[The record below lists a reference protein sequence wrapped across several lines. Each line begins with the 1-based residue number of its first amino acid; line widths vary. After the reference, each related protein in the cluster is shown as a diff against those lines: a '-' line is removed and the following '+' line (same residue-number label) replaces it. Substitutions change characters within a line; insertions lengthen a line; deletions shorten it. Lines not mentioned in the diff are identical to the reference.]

1 MIKGVLYDARKEKVE
16 FDKKIAKF
24 EIKLTKAKQKGRKKK
39 LELLETD
46 ARQLIRDRFHKLSQ
60 YEFDGFGVCES
71 SIKYDEN
78 GEAKIFVTFK
88 KSEMEC
94 VTGEE
99 FARLLNEVSSNNV
112 EKYEI
117 SEKAGNNKGKEKM
130 QNHTQSKEASLS
142 KL

>member
-24 EIKLTKAKQKGRKKK
+24 ERKLTKAKQKGKKKK
-39 LELLETD
+39 LEFLESET
-46 ARQLIRDRFHKLSQ
+46 RQLIGERFHKLSQ

-78 GEAKIFVTFK
+78 DEARIFVTFK

-99 FARLLNEVSSNNV
+99 FAKLLG
-112 EKYEI
+112 EI
-117 SEKAGNNKGKEKM
+117 SLSNESQTLRQDFAQKRIDIADSF
-130 QNHTQSKEASLS
+130 SK
-142 KL
+142 